1 MSEENL
7 DIKVTLNQQEVMTN
21 LNNAVA
27 HVLKSE
33 MIKSVRDEWKGY
45 HFEHEMSKKL
55 REIMLEEG
63 EKVRVKGLNYTHTLE
78 EDYYLVKH
86 SSRTILS
93 RSSNFEYDYK
103 YNRKIKLKKINK
115 L

>member
-1 MSEENL
+1 MKAG
-7 DIKVTLNQQEVMTN
+7 DYIIGITDV
-21 LNNAVA
+21 
-27 HVLKSE
+27 
-33 MIKSVRDEWKGY
+33 KG
-45 HFEHEMSKKL
+45 SCKKDA
-55 REIMLEEG
+55 RYKIIGILEEG
-63 EKVRVKGLNYTHTLE
+63 QKVRVKGLNYTHTLE